1 MIFFFYLN
9 TDLRTLKPEKTRS
22 WEGEQNVKESAER
35 KKSWERKTDRQ
46 WALSISA
53 SVSMTTEMLVWG
65 FNTV

>member
-1 MIFFFYLN
+1 MICFYLN
-9 TDLRTLKPEKTRS
+9 TDLRTLKPEKTR
-22 WEGEQNVKESAER
+22 EGEQTVKESAER

-46 WALSISA
+46 CALFISA